1 MNQTASKFLLFA
13 FATLPAWAFAQST
26 LTLDDALRLAKER
39 NGTVRSAVLNV
50 DFSQSRVRE
59 SFGAFLPTLTPTYRY
74 TDQRQENQQ
83 GTSGAFS
90 SRQGRAEIDANWR
103 ILDSGQRF
111 YALEGNRRLL
121 DGQRFAAVQTLR
133 EVLFSVHQQY
143 YEALRSQ
150 ELLRVTELQVTR
162 AQKILDQTR
171 AQVESKVAPKK
182 DILQAEAD
190 LANARVLFL
199 SAKNRRTT
207 ATANLRS
214 TIGLESREAFPV
226 LASADEP
233 NTQAPTQDLD
243 QLVKESLE
251 RRADLESQR
260 RQVDAQRSSLKAAN
274 RDAGINWAI
283 DANLTQGWTPDRFQ
297 NRSLSF
303 NVSLPLFDGFIS
315 RENVRQA
322 RLTVLSGE
330 SNLLQAEREATA
342 QIESEYLNHQA
353 NAERMVAARA
363 AVEAARL
370 NYRAAE
376 ESFAAGAEGTSIVVV
391 LTAQVSL
398 VTAESNYIESVYD
411 YLISDVRLRLVTGQT
426 VPGE

>member
-1 MNQTASKFLLFA
+1 MNQTVSKFLLFA
-13 FATLPAWAFAQST
+13 FATLPALAVAQST
-26 LTLDDALRLAKER
+26 LTLEDALRLAKER

-50 DFSQSRVRE
+50 ESSQSRVRE

-322 RLTVLSGE
+322 RLTVLSSE